1 MSAKDNREFA
11 AFGRRIIRAHAR
23 RIAESDPAALG
34 DLLALRQ
41 AVDTALDEAVVGLR
55 GAGFS
60 WGEIGREVG
69 MTRQAA
75 QQRWGRAS

>member
-55 GAGFS
+55 DAGFS